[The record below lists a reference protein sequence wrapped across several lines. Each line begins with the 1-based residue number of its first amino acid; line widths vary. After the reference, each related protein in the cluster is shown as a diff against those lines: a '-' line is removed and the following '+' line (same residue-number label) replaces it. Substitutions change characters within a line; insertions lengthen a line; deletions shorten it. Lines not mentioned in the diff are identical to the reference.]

1 MGRELEVNRFLRS
14 TVFQRFWAIAGAV
27 SVRTKVLGIV
37 LSTVILLGLF
47 AIVQVRRSM
56 WDILEEEVEQQ
67 GLAIGTS
74 VAEATS
80 SLLDGSGRQQ
90 LNTLLEEAQRHY
102 SDERHNTEVVF
113 ISLHNRAGKLLAHSF
128 GVGTLP
134 VEAARLLTAP
144 VEPDHRATWYD
155 TQEGRTLLVSEPFT
169 TAAGREVLVRVGLA
183 DRDLRAA
190 VNRMTRQLLY
200 TIVIMSAVGIAA
212 AVFLTWII
220 TRPIR
225 NLVHATQA
233 VAAGDLSQHV
243 TPWADD
249 EIGRLA
255 ESFNRMT
262 DALAHAAAEQEERA
276 QLRAEFV
283 NRVIAAQEDER
294 KRIARELH
302 DSTGQS
308 LTSLLLGLRRLE
320 EAAELDTLHERV
332 ANLREIVSASLDEV
346 RRMAWE
352 LRPSALDD
360 LGLAA
365 ALQRY
370 VSDYRER
377 NGVEVDLIARGLEG
391 ERLPPEVETTVYR
404 IVQEALTNVVR
415 HARAQN
421 VSVMIDRREGKL
433 LLVIEDDGIGFS
445 ATHVAED
452 PRQRLGLYG
461 MRERAELL
469 GGKFTIESQPGQG
482 TTLFVDLPLG
492 GDVAERDRAP
502 VAAPQTG
509 A

>member
-1 MGRELEVNRFLRS
+1 VNRILRS
-14 TVFQRFWAIAGAV
+14 EIFQRFWAVAGAV

-37 LSTVILLGLF
+37 LGTVILLGLF

-56 WDILEEEVEQQ
+56 WMILQEEVERQ
-67 GLAIGTS
+67 GLAIGTY
-74 VAEATS
+74 VAEATAP
-80 SLLDGSGRQQ
+80 LLDGASRQS
-90 LNTLLEEAQRHY
+90 LNRLLEDAQRHY
-102 SDERHNTEVVF
+102 SDERHNTEVTF
-113 ISLHNRAGKLLAHSF
+113 IALYNRAGKLLAHSF

-134 VEAARLLTAP
+134 VETARLLTVP
-144 VEPDHRATWYD
+144 IDSDHRASWYD
-155 TQEGRTLLVSEPFT
+155 AQDDRTLLVSEPFT
-169 TAAGREVLVRVGLA
+169 TETGREAVARIGLA
-183 DRDLRAA
+183 DRGMRAS
-190 VNRMTRQLLY
+190 VSRMTRQLLY
-200 TIVIMSAVGIAA
+200 TIGIMSAVGIAA

-225 NLVHATQA
+225 HLVHATQA

-262 DALAHAAAEQEERA
+262 DALAEAAAEQQERA

-320 EAAELDTLHERV
+320 EAAELETLRDRV
-332 ANLREIVSASLDEV
+332 DDLREIVSASLDEV
-346 RRMAWE
+346 RRLAWE
-352 LRPSALDD
+352 LRPSVLDD
-360 LGLAA
+360 MGLVA

-370 VSDYRER
+370 VTDYRER
-377 NGVEVDLIARGLEG
+377 HGVAADFLTHGLDG
-391 ERLPPEVETTVYR
+391 KRLPPEVETTIYR

-421 VSVMIDRREGKL
+421 VSVMIDRRERKV
-433 LLVIEDDGIGFS
+433 LLVIEDDGVGF
-445 ATHVAED
+445 D
-452 PRQRLGLYG
+452 PAQMVDGPRPHLGLYG

-469 GGKFTIESQPGQG
+469 GGKFTVESSAGQG
-482 TTLFVDLPLG
+482 TTLFVDLPIETSASTREVRPL
-492 GDVAERDRAP
+492 P
-502 VAAPQTG
+502 LSQTG
-509 A
+509 S

>member
-1 MGRELEVNRFLRS
+1 MNHVFRS
-14 TVFQRFWAIAGAV
+14 NWFQRFWAVAGAV

-67 GLAIGTS
+67 GLAIGTY
-74 VAEATS
+74 VAETAGQMLDTS
-80 SLLDGSGRQQ
+80 SRQQ
-90 LNTLLEEAQRHY
+90 LNRLLEDAKHHY

-113 ISLHNRAGKLLAHSF
+113 IALHNRAGKLLAHSF

-134 VEAARLLTAP
+134 VESARLLTVQVA
-144 VEPDHRATWYD
+144 PDHSATWYD
-155 TQEGRTLLVSEPFT
+155 AQGGRTLLVSEPFT
-169 TAAGREVLVRVGLA
+169 TGAGREAVVRVGLA
-183 DRDLRAA
+183 DHGMRAS
-190 VNRMTRQLLY
+190 VSVMTRQLLY
-200 TIVIMSAVGIAA
+200 TIVFMSAVGIAA

-262 DALAHAAAEQEERA
+262 DALAHAAAEQQERA

-320 EAAELDTLHERV
+320 EAAELSTLHERV
-332 ANLREIVSASLDEV
+332 ADLREIVSASLDEI

-370 VSDYRER
+370 AADYRER
-377 NGVEVDLIARGLEG
+377 NGVEVDLIARGLDG

-404 IVQEALTNVVR
+404 IVQEALTNIVR
-415 HARAQN
+415 HAQAQN

-433 LLVIEDDGIGFS
+433 LLVIEDDGVGFDP
-445 ATHVAED
+445 ARVAEH

-469 GGKFTIESQPGQG
+469 GGKFTIESQVGQG
-482 TTLFVDLPLG
+482 TTLFVDLPLD
-492 GDVAERDRAP
+492 GDVAARNTES
-502 VAAPQTG
+502 VATPRTG
-509 A
+509 I

>member
-1 MGRELEVNRFLRS
+1 VNRFLRS
-14 TVFQRFWAIAGAV
+14 NLFQRFWAVAGAV

-37 LSTVILLGLF
+37 LGTVILLGLF

-56 WDILEEEVEQQ
+56 WMILEEEVERQ
-67 GLAIGTS
+67 GLAIGTY

-80 SLLDGSGRQQ
+80 SLLDTSSRQR
-90 LNTLLEEAQRHY
+90 LNTLLHDAQRHY

-113 ISLHNRAGKLLAHSF
+113 IALHNGAGKLLAHSF

-134 VEAARLLTAP
+134 VEAARLLTSP
-144 VEPDHRATWYD
+144 VDQDQATWYD
-155 TQEGRTLLVSEPFT
+155 TESGRILLVSEPFRT
-169 TAAGREVLVRVGLA
+169 PEGREAIARVGLA
-183 DRDLRAA
+183 DRGMRAS
-190 VNRMTRQLLY
+190 VNRMTRQLLL
-200 TIVIMSAVGIAA
+200 TLAIMSAVGIAA

-243 TPWADD
+243 TPWAND

-262 DALAHAAAEQEERA
+262 DALAQAAAEQAERA

-283 NRVIAAQEDER
+283 NQVIAAQEEER

-308 LTSLLLGLRRLE
+308 LSSLLLGLRRLE
-320 EAAELDTLHERV
+320 EAADLESLRERV
-332 ANLREIVSASLDEV
+332 ADLREIVSASLEEV

-360 LGLAA
+360 LGLVA
-365 ALQRY
+365 ALKRY
-370 VSDYRER
+370 AADYRER
-377 NGVEVDLIARGLEG
+377 NGIEVDLIARGLDG

-404 IVQEALTNVVR
+404 IVQEALTNVMR
-415 HARAQN
+415 HAQAQN
-421 VSVMIDRREGKL
+421 VSVLIDRREGKL
-433 LLVIEDDGIGFS
+433 LLVIEDDGVGF
-445 ATHVAED
+445 D
-452 PRQRLGLYG
+452 PSSLIEGPGQRLGLYG

-469 GGKFTIESQPGQG
+469 GGKFTVESSEGQG
-482 TTLFVDLPLG
+482 TTLFVDLPLDG
-492 GDVAERDRAP
+492 AQSEPRIHSISAP
-502 VAAPQTG
+502 NPG